1 MKAKGLQNLITVYN
15 KQICIFDKYF
25 AFVVNNFY
33 TTATI
38 QKKNKYLFVNNLI

>member
-33 TTATI
+33 TI